1 MYIYILHLY
10 MYICT
15 YLYMCLIYTHIL
27 PVDSVNIYYL
37 MWISCLCEALG
48 IESEYNLVP
57 NP

>member
-1 MYIYILHLY
+1 MNIYT
-10 MYICT
+10 YICT

-27 PVDSVNIYYL
+27 PMGSINIYYL
-37 MWISCLCEALG
+37 MLISYLYEALG